1 MNWNNFELPHEPSID
16 LADQALLF
24 DPCLNRY
31 KKKKGY
37 YATGVPVVMKEGDI
51 CEVPNQ
57 FGVQELA
64 NSIPYYTSRVLAE
77 NHTIDQTHNYF
88 NLMQM
93 INVKNK
99 KYFLY
104 PHKEGEVEFCLF
116 NGEITPKGRIVCG
129 GIIRKIAIIKETLW
143 KNPSTHITPPPIFC
157 IANESNI
164 FIYVMEDENPVRINE
179 FHINDKID
187 DIQIICTDDI
197 YLIIAVN
204 NKIYFISI
212 NTKEDNEY
220 IIPYREGDDG
230 EARITFSLFPKLII
244 CRGFGMYILN
254 ILTKEV
260 EIKYGFSDKVFAL
273 TSHLSFPFHVII
285 ITETSLFI
293 MDTRTFTGVAS
304 HLHVIPKQHLY
315 YDVECFL
322 YENKL
327 TCIIPTERYCIIVPF
342 EFNLEKLQFD
352 TEYASCLV
360 KLPLI
365 LPFIKK
371 KLHYRIL
378 GLNAIPHENEL
389 IMILIDTERRI
400 TAQKFIYGEY
410 NEDIQKYS
418 VILSEKH
425 TVERPIPSF
434 RRKIDM
440 YREFLD
446 NQLSKE
452 PVVRKKIKQEES
464 KTKKV
469 EVKNTKVKDY
479 DHKHSENFFYNY
491 ALKKYAQRDKEEM
504 ELRRKELHKRVES
517 KKPKVIKESKAKKP
531 QIKLP
536 KERKKRE
543 GSEIASLNV
552 NALRRHKR

>member
-24 DPCLNRY
+24 DPCFNKY

-37 YATGVPVVMKEGDI
+37 YATGVPVVMKEGDV

-64 NSIPYYTSRVLAE
+64 NAIPYYTSRVLAE
-77 NHTIDQTHNYF
+77 NHTIDETHNYF
-88 NLMQM
+88 NLMQI

-99 KYFLY
+99 KYFIY
-104 PHKEGEVEFCLF
+104 SHKEGEVELCLF
-116 NGEITPKGRIVCG
+116 NGEIIPKGSIVCG
-129 GIIRKIAIIKETLW
+129 GIIRKIVVIKETLW
-143 KNPSTHITPPPIFC
+143 KNPSTPITPPPIFC

-164 FIYVMEDENPVRINE
+164 FVYVMENENPIRINE

-187 DIQIICTDDI
+187 DIQMICTDDI

-204 NKIYFISI
+204 NKIHLISI

-244 CRGFGMYILN
+244 CRGFGMYTLN

-260 EIKYGFSDKVFAL
+260 ETKYGFSDKVFAL
-273 TSHLSFPFHVII
+273 TSHIYFPFHVIV

-315 YDVECFL
+315 YDVECFF

-342 EFNLEKLQFD
+342 KFNVEKLQFS

-378 GLNAIPHENEL
+378 GFYAIPHENEL

-400 TAQKFIYGEY
+400 TAQKFTYGEY
-410 NEDIQKYS
+410 NEDIKKHS
-418 VILSEKH
+418 IILSEKH
-425 TVERPIPSF
+425 TVERPIPLF

-446 NQLSKE
+446 KQLSKE
-452 PVVRKKIKQEES
+452 PAVKKKIKQEVSEN
-464 KTKKV
+464 
-469 EVKNTKVKDY
+469 KNTKVKNIEY
-479 DHKHSENFFYNY
+479 KHTENFFYNY
-491 ALKKYAQRDKEEM
+491 ALKKYAKKDKEEM
-504 ELRRKELHKRVES
+504 ELRKKELRKRIES
-517 KKPKVIKESKAKKP
+517 KKPKVIKEPKPKKP

-543 GSEIASLNV
+543 GSGMVSL
-552 NALRRHKR
+552 NALRRHKH